1 MKRITL
7 IFTFVLSSLLS
18 AHAFDNRSRWITASE
33 GEVNKANTWI
43 AFRRDITLH
52 SVPEQV
58 RTEIAADSKYIAFV
72 EVKTREKD
80 SLIKASDAVDYNKRK
95 RIIATAQFYLSK
107 NPSSLQ
113 PRFDVAE
120 VYLDGYR
127 ADKFN
132 YIKNAYTAENF

>member
-1 MKRITL
+1 MDKAYIGAYGEFLTGRYL
-7 IFTFVLSSLLS
+7 R
-18 AHAFDNRSRWITASE
+18 DNGCEILDANYRCRL
-33 GEVNKANTWI
+33 GEV
-43 AFRRDITLH
+43 DI
-52 SVPEQV
+52 
-58 RTEIAADSKYIAFV
+58 IAADSKYIAFV

-120 VYLDGYR
+120 VYIDGYR

-132 YIKNAYTAENF
+132 YIKNAYTAENY